1 MPTLTSRPL
10 SQTRHS
16 AVSGHVIVGRKGATT
31 VEFAIVAPVFLLL
44 IFGIFEFGRVFMVTQ
59 LLTEAARK
67 SARVA
72 IVEGTTS
79 DQIKAA
85 ATNSL
90 SIVGIK
96 SESIGISVN
105 DAPLDTVDPRN
116 FPAFTEITVVVSV
129 PASKVSWL
137 PATVFVTGT
146 LSGQFSMRRQ

>member
-1 MPTLTSRPL
+1 MPTLLSRP
-10 SQTRHS
+10 STATRRP
-16 AVSGHVIVGRKGATT
+16 VLGGPVVVRRKGATA
-31 VEFAIVAPVFLLL
+31 VEFAIVAPVFLML

-79 DQIKAA
+79 DQIKAV
-85 ATNSL
+85 ATSSL

-105 DAPLDTVDPRN
+105 DAPLDSVDPRN

-129 PASKVSWL
+129 PASNVSWL
-137 PATVFVTGT
+137 PSTVFVTGT